1 MHKQIESNNLF
12 LDKTQRKMT
21 QIEVGTATDTPLKK
35 KEQQHNWK
43 KNTEQQQMQ
52 VYRQQA
58 LNQCERK
65 DIPKKKTPNKTVT

>member
-1 MHKQIESNNLF
+1 
-12 LDKTQRKMT
+12 MT
-21 QIEVGTATDTPLKK
+21 QIAVGTATDTPVLRKK
-35 KEQQHNWK
+35 QKEQQHNWK
-43 KNTEQQQMQ
+43 NKNTEQQQMQ